1 MGIYLFMSREDTFPY
16 GTTMSEIVE
25 AFPTVSDQGQLG
37 TCSSHALGKCVMDG
51 FMRGI
56 YVPGRS
62 VDFNQD
68 VVIQVLNNE
77 HKDGV
82 GKQLD
87 HDFDGREYLLQDA
100 GMKYWT
106 IS

>member
-1 MGIYLFMSREDTFPY
+1 MKNNSKQTKEFSTFY
-16 GTTMSEIVE
+16 Q
-25 AFPTVSDQGQLG
+25 QGQLG
-37 TCSSHALGKCVMDG
+37 TCSSHALGKCVVDG

-77 HKDGV
+77 HKV
-82 GKQLD
+82 K
-87 HDFDGREYLLQDA
+87 
-100 GMKYWT
+100 
-106 IS
+106 I